1 MYSFLDLEPVCFPCN
16 ASTFKPRIDS
26 HHGGTW
32 DSPVGKRRGK
42 ASWESLVGKPRG
54 KSTDTL
60 IQANGRAT
68 LLLQLGRKSDVNT
81 PTRDED

>member
-1 MYSFLDLEPVCFPCN
+1 MNQERKKKGDKKIPST

-42 ASWESLVGKPRG
+42 ASWESLVGKPPR
-54 KSTDTL
+54 KATDSW
-60 IQANGRAT
+60 IHAKGSVT
-68 LLLQLGRKSDVNT
+68 LLLHD
-81 PTRDED
+81 